1 MAPVCRTAS
10 RARDI
15 RRFPGD
21 PKPLRSN
28 ECQEG
33 LPDLSADDQRR
44 VGIANELFEHA
55 CFLFLLASQMGIVAT
70 MENPRN
76 SYFWITC
83 WFLQIML
90 KTDIYFA
97 DFQVCML
104 GGDRDKWTRIVA
116 NFGGITV
123 LNIKCDR
130 SHTHLPWGFAKDQL
144 GQQVWATSL
153 ESQYLR
159 KMCIALVNTV
169 LQFAS
174 KQGLKL
180 RANSFLEDNNPLLT
194 MQRAQ
199 IGAQQQPKPSKILLV
214 VPDFSSVAVF
224 VTNDLASIPCAPMAK
239 LPHDIQLYTKSGLL
253 EVIPKFS
260 RYLRFSRLS
269 AHHNKAVIS
278 SLRWLLA
285 CRGISLLSF
294 QERVKLDIQPWPLRE
309 CLLNWKLQL
318 RPM

>member
-1 MAPVCRTAS
+1 MDYLLVPATHVEDRYLRCRFS
-10 RARDI
+10 
-15 RRFPGD
+15 
-21 PKPLRSN
+21 
-28 ECQEG
+28 G
-33 LPDLSADDQRR
+33 L
-44 VGIANELFEHA
+44 H
-55 CFLFLLASQMGIVAT
+55 
-70 MENPRN
+70 
-76 SYFWITC
+76 
-83 WFLQIML
+83 
-90 KTDIYFA
+90 
-97 DFQVCML
+97 

-199 IGAQQQPKPSKILLV
+199 IGAQQQPKPSKILPV
-214 VPDFSSVAVF
+214 VPDSV
-224 VTNDLASIPCAPMAK
+224 DLALIPSALMAK

-260 RYLRFSRLS
+260 RYLCFSRLS
-269 AHHNKAVIS
+269 AHQQGGDSKGQDNE
-278 SLRWLLA
+278 LLVCGDFSFEVA
-285 CRGISLLSF
+285 FGLPWNFLLSF

-318 RPM
+318 RPMRTGRRSNWQGTELSGAESG

>member
-1 MAPVCRTAS
+1 M
-10 RARDI
+10 
-15 RRFPGD
+15 
-21 PKPLRSN
+21 
-28 ECQEG
+28 
-33 LPDLSADDQRR
+33 
-44 VGIANELFEHA
+44 
-55 CFLFLLASQMGIVAT
+55 
-70 MENPRN
+70 
-76 SYFWITC
+76 
-83 WFLQIML
+83 
-90 KTDIYFA
+90 
-97 DFQVCML
+97 
-104 GGDRDKWTRIVA
+104 
-116 NFGGITV
+116 
-123 LNIKCDR
+123 NIKCDR
-130 SHTHLPWGFAKDQL
+130 SHTHLPWCFATDQL

-153 ESQYLR
+153 ESQYPR

-169 LQFAS
+169 LHFAS
-174 KQGLKL
+174 QQGLKL
-180 RANSFLEDNNPLLT
+180 RANSLLEDNNPLLT

-199 IGAQQQPKPSKILLV
+199 IGAQQQPKPSKILPV
-214 VPDFSSVAVF
+214 VPDSV
-224 VTNDLASIPCAPMAK
+224 DLALIPSALMAK